1 MDTKLS
7 AQNLKQILW
16 DTLQGVKAGTVDV
29 GVADAIASQSREIV
43 RVIKSQQ
50 AILMHAHENITQEL
64 LDYAK

>member
-1 MDTKLS
+1 MNPKLS

-16 DTLQGVKAGTVDV
+16 ETLQGVKAGTVEV
-29 GVADAIASQSREIV
+29 GVADAVASQSREIV

-50 AILMHAHENITQEL
+50 TILMHAHENVTQEL